1 MRLFLIALLFSICNF
16 AFADCVSDIAKQNG
30 LNEMDV
36 RAIIK
41 VESGGNP
48 KAIHHDRNGSSS
60 YGLMQIN
67 SIHLKELRK
76 KKVFAKD
83 LFKSCTN
90 VGFGATLLSRNL
102 DRYKTMDRAIAMY
115 NPGDRRYLSKVR
127 TAKAQ
132 IRRER
137 LLADFSNNRP
147 LELAAE

>member
-1 MRLFLIALLFSICNF
+1 
-16 AFADCVSDIAKQNG
+16 
-30 LNEMDV
+30 
-36 RAIIK
+36 
-41 VESGGNP
+41 
-48 KAIHHDRNGSSS
+48 
-60 YGLMQIN
+60 
-67 SIHLKELRK
+67 
-76 KKVFAKD
+76 
-83 LFKSCTN
+83 

-115 NPGDRRYLSKVR
+115 NPGDRRYLSKVK